1 MTEQEKKV
9 LKEELLYET
18 ELLINNRINSV
29 YSEIKKEINQ
39 NKTKEEN
46 IFNKLT
52 VLDSWTF
59 TGVLRHSTSAPTH
72 TPKNK
77 KEQIVLLDDGINHRL
92 YIYINGEWKYASLT

>member
-1 MTEQEKKV
+1 MTEQERKDI
-9 LKEELLYET
+9 KEELLYET
-18 ELLINNRINSV
+18 ESLINKRVNSV
-29 YSEIKKEINQ
+29 YSEIKKELTQ
-39 NKTKEEN
+39 KDVKEEN

-59 TGVLRHSTSAPTH
+59 TGVLRHSTSAPTY

-77 KEQIVLLDDGINHRL
+77 KEQIVLLDDGVNHRL